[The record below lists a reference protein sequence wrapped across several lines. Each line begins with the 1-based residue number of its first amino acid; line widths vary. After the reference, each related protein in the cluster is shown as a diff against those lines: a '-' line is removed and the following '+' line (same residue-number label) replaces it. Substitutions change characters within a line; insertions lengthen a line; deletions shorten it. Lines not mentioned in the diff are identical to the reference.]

1 MNLRINIKKRTPKF
15 SIDINTVKN
24 TGIVGILGAS
34 GSGKSLFLK
43 CLAGLE
49 SMDSGEIILDSKVL
63 YNAKINLPPQQRNI
77 AYLFQNYGLFPN
89 MTVAKNI
96 QICAKT
102 KDINQIIAMFRLE
115 HLLNIYP
122 EKLSGG
128 EQQRV
133 AIARILASKPK
144 VILLDE
150 PFSALDARLRKDI
163 EFDMIRLLSNFA
175 GIVFIVSHDKDEL
188 YRFSQDIMII
198 HNGNV
203 IEQGKKDKIYKH
215 PIHLQT
221 ARLVGYDNII
231 NAQMLNKKSNQCICV
246 KSEDI
251 KINEDGKNKAVVIEC
266 IEDIDNN
273 IVYLQCNGEVIRAK
287 DKRHY
292 LKKQQVKFDL
302 ENYIVND
309 V

>member
-102 KDINQIIAMFRLE
+102 KDIEQIIAMFRLE

-221 ARLVGYDNII
+221 ARLVGYDNVI